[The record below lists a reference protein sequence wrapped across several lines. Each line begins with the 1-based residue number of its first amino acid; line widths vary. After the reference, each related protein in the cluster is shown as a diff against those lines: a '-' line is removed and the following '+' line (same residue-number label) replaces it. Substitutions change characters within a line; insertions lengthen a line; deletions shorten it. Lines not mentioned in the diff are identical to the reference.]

1 MVCKAKLKLKDS
13 SVQLL
18 SERLKKTGD
27 DEQVPYLIVC
37 YFLGCLYKLQE
48 KFEKECENAILQMN
62 TQPRAQVAFG
72 NDLSLELQIQKL
84 KAEND
89 EVS

>member
-27 DEQVPYLIVC
+27 DEQVPCLIVC
-37 YFLGCLYKLQE
+37 YFLGCLYKLLGKIRE
-48 KFEKECENAILQMN
+48 RM
-62 TQPRAQVAFG
+62 
-72 NDLSLELQIQKL
+72 
-84 KAEND
+84 
-89 EVS
+89 